1 MTLSILPAMPTE
13 TSVPSPPDLH
23 PSPRPKGEPEAATK
37 IREMIEATL
46 RYMLDRYVVDAFGSY
61 VFGFDSARVFVV
73 PTWVEG
79 GPSVIRVF
87 AITNMDVPVSPAL
100 TTYLLEKNLEFVFG
114 GFALDA
120 PRGAVWFNHNLLGEF
135 TTPEAFEATVA
146 AVAETAN
153 EYDDVICERFG
164 GRLYTEDT
172 ARMVPTPATPGYL

>member
-1 MTLSILPAMPTE
+1 MPTE
-13 TSVPSPPDLH
+13 MTAPSGQDQH
-23 PSPRPKGEPEAATK
+23 PKPRPKGEPNEAVS
-37 IREMIEATL
+37 IREMIEGTL
-46 RYMLDRYVVDAFGSY
+46 AYMLERYVVDDFGNY

-73 PTWVEG
+73 PTWVEE

-87 AITNMDVPVSPAL
+87 AITNMEVPVTGAL
-100 TTYLLEKNLEFVFG
+100 TSYLLEKNLEFVFG

-120 PRGAVWFNHNLLGEF
+120 TRGAVWFNHNLLGKF

-172 ARMVPTPATPGYL
+172 ARAVPSPATHGYL

>member
-1 MTLSILPAMPTE
+1 MPTE
-13 TSVPSPPDLH
+13 TAAPLQPELH
-23 PSPRPKGEPEAATK
+23 PKPRPQGEPEAATK
-37 IREMIEATL
+37 IREMIEGTL
-46 RYMLDRYVVDAFGSY
+46 KYMLDRYVVDDFGSY

-73 PTWVEG
+73 PTWVEH

-87 AITNMDVPVSPAL
+87 AITNMDVPITAGL

-120 PRGAVWFNHNLLGEF
+120 ARGAVWFNHNLLGDF

-153 EYDDVICERFG
+153 EYDDVISERFG
-164 GRLYTEDT
+164 GRLYTEDS
-172 ARMVPTPATPGYL
+172 AKAVPTPATPGYL